1 MPGAVKFCNVTGF
14 TSCGLNITV
23 RDALG
28 NLWKIFQIK
37 FLVNTTEGL
46 RLTSGEKLFSVIF
59 PFVYSRHVSDL
70 AKPLVDLSR
79 GTEEEIFLKWTE
91 DELTGFRLISYYQ
104 NSTSTLHIQIFP
116 ITVILE
122 RNEYGFT
129 WKS

>member
-91 DELTGFRLISYYQ
+91 DELTGFRLI
-104 NSTSTLHIQIFP
+104 
-116 ITVILE
+116 
-122 RNEYGFT
+122 
-129 WKS
+129 